1 MEDGP
6 RMNPTTPPQSRH
18 ADLDVAGRI
27 EVRGIDYVPDD
38 ERHGKP
44 RELFWIWLSANVTYL
59 YFTLGGFVLLA
70 GLSLWQSV
78 AVVIIGNLY
87 WFGVGALAVSGPSSG
102 TPSVVVTRAMFGIRG
117 NRPLSAGIGWLV
129 AIVYEFINLAL
140 GALAGFA
147 LAERLGLG
155 DSWPVRA
162 AILVIVAVVT
172 FAISIY
178 GHATI
183 AKLSPYFSAILA
195 VIMAVLGG
203 FVVAHAQFDYQPAQP
218 LDTAGS
224 WVAVALSVALIA
236 GVPLSWATGA
246 DYARYLP
253 RTTSQRKVLV
263 YTALGGFIPAVVL
276 AVLGILAGT
285 AVDMEDAQTNLAQI
299 VPGWFYPVFLLVIVL
314 SSITNNVLTA
324 YSSGLCLQALG
335 VKMSR
340 ARTVFID
347 GALSTGL
354 AAYALFVSDFLD
366 SLSRTIELSVAVLAP
381 SMALYVTDIVLRRND
396 YDGVALNDERAGSRY
411 WYRGGW
417 NVAGTVALAAGVL
430 ACVLFVHTSTFS
442 GPLANALGGAD
453 LSFLVGPLVTVIVYW
468 ALFARQRDAGA
479 EQS

>member
-1 MEDGP
+1 MMDTT
-6 RMNPTTPPQSRH
+6 MPTQSQY
-18 ADLDVAGRI
+18 AELDVAGRV
-27 EVRGIDYVPDD
+27 EVRGIDYVPDE

-44 RELFWIWLSANVTYL
+44 RELFWIWLGANVTYL

-70 GLSLWQSV
+70 GLSLWQAI
-78 AVVIIGNLY
+78 AVVVIGNLY

-147 LAERLGLG
+147 LADQLGLG

-162 AILVIVAVVT
+162 VILVIVAVLT

-195 VIMAVLGG
+195 IIMLALGV
-203 FVVAHAQFDYQPAQP
+203 FVVAHTQFDYQPPEP
-218 LDTAGS
+218 LDAAGS
-224 WVAVALSVALIA
+224 WVAVALSIALIA

-263 YTALGGFIPAVVL
+263 YTALGGFVPAVLL
-276 AVLGILAGT
+276 AILGVLAGT
-285 AVDMEDAQTNLAQI
+285 AIDMNDAQTNLASI
-299 VPGWFYPVFLLVIVL
+299 VPGWFYPIFLLVIVL

-347 GALSTGL
+347 GVLSTGL

-366 SLSRTIELSVAVLAP
+366 SLSKTIELSVAVLGP
-381 SMALYVTDIVLRRND
+381 SMALYITDIVLRRNH
-396 YDGVALNDERAGSRY
+396 YDGVALNDEQPKSRY

-417 NVAGTVALAAGVL
+417 NVAGSVALVAGVL
-430 ACVLFVHTSTFS
+430 ACLLLMNTSVYT
-442 GPLANALGGAD
+442 GPLSNALGGAD
-453 LSFLVGPLVTVIVYW
+453 LSFLIGPLVTAVVYW
-468 ALFARQRDAGA
+468 ALFNRQRNASELPA
-479 EQS
+479 